1 MARETVE
8 TLHPEW
14 IGSKPGFG
22 ERDVDRV
29 RSMIQE
35 RARAG
40 LAEPRTEKVELTR
53 DGFVLTRDPVTP
65 PRHWEALIAAMA
77 PEQRKAAKTLA

>member
-1 MARETVE
+1 MARETLG

-22 ERDVDRV
+22 ERDLDRV

-40 LAEPRTEKVELTR
+40 LAEPGTEKVELTP
-53 DGFVLTRDPVTP
+53 DGLVFTGDPSTP
-65 PRHWEALIAAMA
+65 PRHWEALIAAMTR
-77 PEQRKAAKTLA
+77 EQRKAAKTLA